1 MLSSSRF
8 NVFDGLF
15 SKLIPRVT
23 LGIEMP
29 KQKIVTL
36 EKTKR
41 KIFWDSSR
49 AVKKLKADYEKSI
62 NFLRQKFDKFLKDGY
77 KGERYRVYY
86 PEISIEVKSFAPTD
100 SRLSFGHV
108 TEPGI
113 YAATITQPELF
124 EKYLTQQLSL
134 LIENH
139 KVQVTIGV

>member
-1 MLSSSRF
+1 
-8 NVFDGLF
+8 
-15 SKLIPRVT
+15 
-23 LGIEMP
+23 MP

-36 EKTKR
+36 AKTKP

-62 NFLRQKFDKFLKDGY
+62 HFLRQNFDKFLKDGY

-124 EKYLTQQLSL
+124 EKYLTCL
-134 LIENH
+134 LY
-139 KVQVTIGV
+139 TSDAADDC